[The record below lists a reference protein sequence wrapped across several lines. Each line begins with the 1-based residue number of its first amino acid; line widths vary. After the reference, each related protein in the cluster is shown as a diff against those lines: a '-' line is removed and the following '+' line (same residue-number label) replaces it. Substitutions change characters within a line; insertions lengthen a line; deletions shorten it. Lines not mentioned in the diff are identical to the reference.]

1 MDWTDTWRDA
11 FRTELR
17 AEAIGFACHG
27 WPVVPGSYPC
37 GSAWLGAH
45 GREGLAAD
53 GPAPLHA
60 DFAGLAGCGPER
72 TAALWD
78 GRPFSVLLATGLGV
92 DALELSAELGRATAI
107 GSRVAGVPVPIAAT
121 PTGRWLFPVAG
132 GGSLHPGLTGHADVV
147 WHTSGSWVALPPS
160 PALAGVVHWR
170 VKPDV
175 CGWQLPRLG
184 DVEHALLDAVD
195 GVAAH
200 RRLARS
206 RN

>member
-45 GREGLAAD
+45 NRDGLAAD
-53 GPAPLHA
+53 GPAPVHSDPA
-60 DFAGLAGCGPER
+60 DFAGCGPER
-72 TAALWD
+72 VAALWD

-107 GSRVAGVPVPIAAT
+107 GLRVAGLPVPIAST
-121 PTGRWLFPVAG
+121 PAGQWLFPVAG
-132 GGSLHPGLTGHADVV
+132 GGSLHPALASHAEVAL
-147 WHTSGSWVALPPS
+147 HARGSWVALPPS
-160 PALAGVVHWR
+160 PLLAGVVHWR

-175 CGWQLPRLG
+175 CGWALPRLA
-184 DVEHALLDAVD
+184 DVELALLDAVD
-195 GVAAH
+195 GDADH
-200 RRLARS
+200 RRLART
-206 RN
+206 RG

>member
-37 GSAWLGAH
+37 GSAWIGAH
-45 GREGLAAD
+45 GRDGLAAD
-53 GPAPLHA
+53 GPAPFHR
-60 DFAGLAGCGPER
+60 DFADLAGGGPER

-107 GSRVAGVPVPIAAT
+107 GLRVAGLPVPIAAT
-121 PTGRWLFPVAG
+121 PAGQWLFPVAG
-132 GGSLHPGLTGHADVV
+132 GSLHPGLARHADVV
-147 WHTSGSWVALPPS
+147 HHATGSWVALPPS
-160 PALAGVVHWR
+160 PLLAGVVHWR

-175 CGWQLPRLG
+175 CGWQLPRLA

-195 GVAAH
+195 GDAGH